1 MRECPNHGGS
11 FDCTPFCNL
20 CEGNQEYQEDR
31 YFRIQFSGLSYDL
44 YEYGATALE
53 AIKNARQELDGLFAT
68 LGNATARPAVYK
80 EWNNSSWRYRNDGG
94 FIRGENWASQDIMK
108 GLEA

>member
-1 MRECPNHGGS
+1 MIECPNHQGN
-11 FDCTPFCNL
+11 FDCTPFCKV

-31 YFRIQFSGLSYDL
+31 YFRIQFSALPYDL
-44 YEYGATALE
+44 YQYGATALE

-80 EWNNSSWRYRNDGG
+80 EWSYGTYRYTNGG
-94 FIRGENWASQDIMK
+94 DFLK
-108 GLEA
+108 